1 MERISHSVGHGGMNL
16 QSDVGIVQTLLNRHR
31 TAAQS
36 LLMVDSV
43 AGGLTIAAIKEFQA
57 RVVKMPKPDGRVDPQ
72 GVTAEFLYTSP
83 AWISFHDTAKYL
95 NGLVA
100 TVESQFKKAAAGLS
114 SVLPNNMFS
123 QRDQIAWGA
132 KVSPEFKAKVIK
144 ICKNL
149 DFEPDHL
156 MTCMAFETGETF
168 RPDIKNGAGS
178 SGTGLIQFMKDTAD
192 LLKTDTKQ
200 LAAMTAIEQLDYV
213 EKYFRYIQRRHKKLD
228 TLESVYFAILDSSA
242 IGKANDATVFKGG
255 TKEYK
260 SNKGLD
266 KNKDGQ
272 ITVSEVTAKIR
283 AMYQKGL
290 QQGYLG

>member
-132 KVSPEFKAKVIK
+132 KVSPEFKA
-144 ICKNL
+144 
-149 DFEPDHL
+149 
-156 MTCMAFETGETF
+156 
-168 RPDIKNGAGS
+168 
-178 SGTGLIQFMKDTAD
+178 
-192 LLKTDTKQ
+192 
-200 LAAMTAIEQLDYV
+200 
-213 EKYFRYIQRRHKKLD
+213 IQRRHKKLD